1 MTPTQVML
9 DAVATEIATDTTVL
23 AAALFLQVFLVKAS
37 FVPGRNLTVGSL
49 TPADFAGS
57 TAKANTSATLLKYTD
72 PLTGEWI
79 IEVPPPV
86 GGWHWQTTSG
96 VTNLPQTIYGWGCM
110 DSTGAILYGTAL
122 LPAPLLLNANA
133 QGIDVPNVTFRL
145 NQAAL
150 S

>member
-1 MTPTQVML
+1 MVPTQVML
-9 DAVATEIATDTTVL
+9 NSVATAIATDTTTL
-23 AAALFLQVFLVKAS
+23 AAVLFLKVFLVKAA
-37 FVPGRNLTVGSL
+37 FTPGGNLVVGDL
-49 TPADFAGS
+49 TAADFAGS
-57 TAKANTSATLLKYTD
+57 TPIANTSAVMLKYLD
-72 PLTGEWI
+72 PATGEWI

-96 VTNLPQTIYGWGCM
+96 VTNLPQTIYGYACV
-110 DSTGAILYGTAL
+110 DSTSAILYGTEL

-133 QGIDVPNVTFRL
+133 QGVDVPAVRFRL

>member
-1 MTPTQVML
+1 MVPTQVML
-9 DAVATEIATDTTVL
+9 TAAARAIATDTTTL
-23 AAALFLQVFLVKAS
+23 AAALFLKVYLVKAP
-37 FVPGRNLTVGSL
+37 FTPGGNLVVGDL

-57 TAKANTSATLLKYTD
+57 TAIANTSAVMLLYLD
-72 PLTGEWI
+72 PATGEWI

-96 VTNLPQTIYGWGCM
+96 VTNLPQTIYGWACV
-110 DSTGAILYGTAL
+110 DNTSAILYGSDL
-122 LPAPLLLNANA
+122 LPSPLLLNANA
-133 QGIDVPNVTFRL
+133 QGVDVPAVRFRV

>member
-1 MTPTQVML
+1 MVPTQVML
-9 DAVATEIATDTTVL
+9 DSVAARIATDPTVL
-23 AAALFLQVFLVKAS
+23 ANVLFLQVFLVKAP
-37 FVPGRNLTVGSL
+37 FVPDRTLTVAGL

-57 TAKANTSATLLKYTD
+57 TALKNTTAVILQYTD
-72 PLTGEWI
+72 PATGEWI

-110 DSTGAILYGTAL
+110 DNTGAILYGSAL
-122 LPAPLLLNANA
+122 LPTPILLNANA
-133 QGIDVPNVTFRL
+133 QGIDLPNVNFRL
-145 NQAAL
+145 NNIAL